1 MTLVTFMTDRKF
13 SSIHEIMSSRTK
25 LQFATKFATTLAI
38 RFATKVVTKLITI
51 TMITNNAKCLI
62 VDIQDINM
70 W

>member
-1 MTLVTFMTDRKF
+1 
-13 SSIHEIMSSRTK
+13 
-25 LQFATKFATTLAI
+25 
-38 RFATKVVTKLITI
+38 VTKLITI